1 MTAAAPIDPKYVS
14 LLWAGPDQAGAVA
27 ALHKQLFDPPWDE
40 AGIRALLD
48 HPASTAFVAM
58 IGNPKTAVGFVM
70 GQLAADEAEILSI
83 GVAKDWQRKGIGR
96 RLVDGLARAVARAE
110 VKRVFLEVA
119 ADNARGAGSLS
130 PPRVHG
136 DGTAQGLLRA
146 QGQAAGRR
154 PPAHAYRLTRAAR
167 APVDAGRRVTY
178 KAANA

>member
-14 LLWAGPDQAGAVA
+14 LLWAGPDQADAVA

-119 ADNARGAGSLS
+119 ADNA
-130 PPRVHG
+130 
-136 DGTAQGLLRA
+136 
-146 QGQAAGRR
+146 AAVALYRRLGFTETGRR
-154 PPAHAYRLTRAAR
+154 KGYYERKGKP
-167 APVDAGRRVTY
+167 PVDALRLTLTV
-178 KAANA
+178 

>member
-14 LLWAGPDQAGAVA
+14 LLWAGPDQAGAIA
-27 ALHKQLFDPPWDE
+27 ALHVQLFDPPWDE

-58 IGNPKTAVGFVM
+58 VGNPKTAVGFVM

-83 GVAKDWQRKGIGR
+83 GVAKEWQRKGIGR

-119 ADNARGAGSLS
+119 ADNAPAVALYRRLGFAE
-130 PPRVHG
+130 
-136 DGTAQGLLRA
+136 
-146 QGQAAGRR
+146 AGRR
-154 PPAHAYRLTRAAR
+154 KDYYARKGGAA
-167 APVDAGRRVTY
+167 VDALKLTLTV
-178 KAANA
+178 

>member
-27 ALHKQLFDPPWDE
+27 ALHVQLFDPPWDE

-58 IGNPKTAVGFVM
+58 VGNPKMAVGFVM

-83 GVAKDWQRKGIGR
+83 GVAKAWQRKGIGR
-96 RLVDGLARAVARAE
+96 RLVDGLVRAVARAE

-119 ADNARGAGSLS
+119 AD
-130 PPRVHG
+130 
-136 DGTAQGLLRA
+136 D
-146 QGQAAGRR
+146 AAALALYRRLGFTETGRR
-154 PPAHAYRLTRAAR
+154 KGYYERKGGP
-167 APVDAGRRVTY
+167 PVDALRLTLAV
-178 KAANA
+178 

>member
-1 MTAAAPIDPKYVS
+1 MDPKYVS
-14 LLWAGPDQAGAVA
+14 LLWAGPDQAGAIA
-27 ALHKQLFDPPWDE
+27 ALHTQLFDPPWDE

-83 GVAKDWQRKGIGR
+83 GVAKEWQRKGIGR

-119 ADNARGAGSLS
+119 ADNA
-130 PPRVHG
+130 
-136 DGTAQGLLRA
+136 
-146 QGQAAGRR
+146 AALALYRRLGFAEQGRR
-154 PPAHAYRLTRAAR
+154 TGYYARKGGPA
-167 APVDAGRRVTY
+167 VDALKLALNV
-178 KAANA
+178 